1 MGEYLIKV
9 GIIGPTNIFNLSNCI
24 NRREW
29 KILEILEQIG
39 KTLADE
45 NCEVWVNSDRGTL
58 VEIAKAYKKYG
69 GKKLVVLYPKKGEPW
84 PKGHAEPYKEGAD
97 EIREEE
103 NWFWCNYN
111 VISLPDICVCVGLS
125 PGAFSEL
132 AYINWDQRL
141 KCGNLKKL
149 IGITDLLSYNK
160 FPHEFEYELGNFIF
174 YSSANGLADYL
185 KKFKLWFA
193 QYGKYKESW
202 PEKAL

>member
-1 MGEYLIKV
+1 MLESLLLSTLERLEQTSRELATVYEISRLIAKGLSFKDFCQSVITQICYSVPDIDGGLIYLYNEFTTDYDLGGSVNVQEMAVSIEETHPLIK
-9 GIIGPTNIFNLSNCI
+9 FLS
-24 NRREW
+24 E
-29 KILEILEQIG
+29 
-39 KTLADE
+39 
-45 NCEVWVNSDRGTL
+45 
-58 VEIAKAYKKYG
+58 
-69 GKKLVVLYPKKGEPW
+69 
-84 PKGHAEPYKEGAD
+84 
-97 EIREEE
+97 
-103 NWFWCNYN
+103 NYN